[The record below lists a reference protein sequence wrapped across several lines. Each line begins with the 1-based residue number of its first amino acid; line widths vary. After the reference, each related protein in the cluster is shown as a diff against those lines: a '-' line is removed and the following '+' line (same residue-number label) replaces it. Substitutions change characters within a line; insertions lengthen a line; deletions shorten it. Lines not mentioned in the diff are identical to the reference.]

1 MNEGSS
7 WPGSVPPAFV
17 LATRPFLLSPPVG
30 PRCDDSKG
38 AARGLL
44 FPLHNKHVPL
54 SLVSLSL
61 LIAVSHHYCVRPQG
75 LGSFPFTP
83 MVEGLSRHTRLPTS
97 VPFPC
102 RGLKE
107 SCNPKTVH
115 EPLHTI

>member
-38 AARGLL
+38 FSRCTISMS
-44 FPLHNKHVPL
+44 PL

-61 LIAVSHHYCVRPQG
+61 LIAVSLRQTSGAGV
-75 LGSFPFTP
+75 FP
-83 MVEGLSRHTRLPTS
+83 
-97 VPFPC
+97 
-102 RGLKE
+102 
-107 SCNPKTVH
+107 VH
-115 EPLHTI
+115 SHG